1 MSRAEN
7 ERRFTHEHTG
17 LSSRCPGDTI
27 GLADRFSHAR
37 RPGLSLGGEEGVTAD
52 QRVIHQQFVG
62 ALQRE
67 AVPCGRPG
75 CPGPVEVS
83 DLSQPHD
90 RVKTFALRCQRCG
103 WQTRVS
109 GLEQVTPPW
118 DEASL
123 LVMADEH
130 LMHQQP
136 NCPYDGTPVVFT
148 SLPNPR
154 RRARYRIS
162 CFYCGRHAEMD
173 WPPAEARR

>member
-1 MSRAEN
+1 MPAD
-7 ERRFTHEHTG
+7 RRF
-17 LSSRCPGDTI
+17 
-27 GLADRFSHAR
+27 
-37 RPGLSLGGEEGVTAD
+37 V
-52 QRVIHQQFVG
+52 HQQFMN

-67 AVPCGRPG
+67 AVPCGNPG
-75 CPGPVEVS
+75 CAGPVETSDVS
-83 DLSQPHD
+83 QLHD
-90 RVKTFALRCQRCG
+90 RVKTFALRCRRCG
-103 WQTRVS
+103 WRTRLA

-154 RRARYRIS
+154 RRARYRLS

-173 WPPAEARR
+173 WPPLEARR